1 MFSILRKKTYY
12 IKRIKYKMT
21 KIVKINPDYKKIR
34 ARIVSILKIYEES
47 IPNYTFKK
55 IYNCENN
62 MINISYIY
70 NSREDL
76 LNYIIK
82 KTS

>member
-1 MFSILRKKTYY
+1 
-12 IKRIKYKMT
+12 MT

-76 LNYIIK
+76 LNYIIT